1 VHSGRILERVYPTQN
16 TEDRS
21 MTSDSSVLEANRPF
35 SRRLAANLQDKSG
48 KAVIT
53 GSMIF
58 RQVYHDLFGSK
69 DAQDASTL
77 TYTWVDDQ
85 FGHVTLGFIVTL
97 LLCAV
102 VSVKWSPSLVVVWAA
117 ILVAVLITVKEAY
130 DYFCE
135 LKRRDG
141 TFPFPFDR
149 ADVLLNCATSC
160 IYTWIGAILAVVAVR
175 FPLWSL
181 LAAPVLVVVSLPI
194 AAYWLR
200 RKVALQ
206 QSDVPFLY
214 RLANFPQNFAGS
226 DGPDIITNLYTRTGP
241 QHVVLTGPLNSGKT
255 SLAVGTATEFGYRV
269 GLCRYISLVKLA
281 QTGQGTAERRGLH
294 RQTVFQDGRTIWP
307 LDDVDLLVVDDA
319 DGGIPTLEIDPDKI
333 KEALVHQL
341 GEKFLSLMKQ
351 RRTLWVA
358 GTNDRAELWQ
368 QLVADLL
375 TDGVLTRVGKVALAR
390 EGLQSTVQTRQFA
403 TAKARLR

>member
-1 VHSGRILERVYPTQN
+1 
-16 TEDRS
+16 
-21 MTSDSSVLEANRPF
+21 MTSDASVLEAIPADPATA
-35 SRRLAANLQDKSG
+35 RREATAQVG
-48 KAVIT
+48 KPVIS

-58 RQVYHDLFGSK
+58 HQVSHDLFGSK

-77 TYTWVDDQ
+77 TYTWVADQ

-102 VSVKWSPSLVVVWAA
+102 LSVKWSPVLVVVWAA

-135 LKRRDG
+135 LKQRNG

-160 IYTWIGAILAVVAVR
+160 IYTWIGALLAVIAVR
-175 FPLWSL
+175 FPIWSL
-181 LAAPVLVVVSLPI
+181 IAAPGLVVASLPI

-214 RLANFPQNFAGS
+214 RLANFPQNFERS
-226 DGPDIITNLYTRTGP
+226 DGPRIITSLYTRPEP

-281 QTGQGTAERRGLH
+281 QTGQGTDERRGLH
-294 RQTVFQDGRTIWP
+294 RDTTVFQDGRTIWP
-307 LDDVDLLVVDDA
+307 LDIAELLVVDDA
-319 DGGIPTLEIDPDKI
+319 DGGIPTLEMDPDKI
-333 KEALVHQL
+333 KETLVRRL
-341 GEKFLSLMKQ
+341 GKEFLSLMKK

-358 GTNDRAELWQ
+358 GTNDRAELWHR
-368 QLVADLL
+368 LVAELL
-375 TDGVLTRVGKVALAR
+375 TDNDLSRVGKVALAR
-390 EGLQSTVQTRQFA
+390 EDLQSTLQPGPLA
-403 TAKARLR
+403 AAKAWPRRGLSHR